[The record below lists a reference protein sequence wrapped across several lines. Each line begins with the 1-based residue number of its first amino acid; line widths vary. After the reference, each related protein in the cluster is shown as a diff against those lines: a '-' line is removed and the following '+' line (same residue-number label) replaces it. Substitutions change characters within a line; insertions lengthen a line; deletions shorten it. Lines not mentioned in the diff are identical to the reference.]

1 MTKILRILNR
11 FNLGG
16 PTYNVAYLTKY
27 ISKEYQT
34 ILIGGLKEDSEG
46 SSEYILNNLGISYT
60 IIPEIRREINLR
72 RDFQAL
78 RKLIKIIQTEKPD
91 IVHTHASKA
100 GMLGRM
106 AAIYCGVP
114 YIFHTFHGHVFHS
127 YFGKIKTSVFIVI
140 ERFLAK
146 KSTAIIAISENQKY
160 ELGTLYKICPPEK
173 IEVVPLGFDLRRFS
187 EDTIAKRVT
196 FRSKYNIAPDEIA
209 IGIVGRLAKVK
220 NHKLFID
227 AIALCNNKN
236 KREKIRAFIIG
247 DGELRDELQ
256 MYCAEQNI
264 PFNTNTD
271 NEFNKLITF
280 TSWIQNVDVAYAG
293 LDIVALTSFNEGT
306 PVSII
311 EAQASGKPIVSTNVG
326 GISDIVKEGET
337 ALLSDLSLEQFSEKL
352 ETLIKDKNLR
362 ETMGQNSHNFSGEK
376 FSYERL
382 CSDIEKVYKKHIGTE

>member
-256 MYCAEQNI
+256 TYCTEQNI
-264 PFNTNTD
+264 PFNTSTD

>member
-27 ISKEYQT
+27 ISKEYET
-34 ILIGGLKEDSEG
+34 ILVGGLKEDAEA
-46 SSEYILNNLGISYT
+46 SSEYILNDLNISYT

-72 RDFQAL
+72 QDFKAF
-78 RKLIKIIQTEKPD
+78 RKLIKLIKTEKPD

-127 YFGKIKTSVFIVI
+127 YFGKIKTSVFIAI

-146 KSTAIIAISENQKY
+146 RSTAIIAISESQKY
-160 ELGTLYKICPPEK
+160 DLGTLYKICSPQK
-173 IEVVPLGFDLRRFS
+173 IEVVPLGLNLHRFS
-187 EDTIAKRVT
+187 EDLTAKRT
-196 FRSKYNIAPDEIA
+196 AFRSKYNIAPDEIA

-227 AIALCNNKN
+227 AIALCYNQNAGK
-236 KREKIRAFIIG
+236 KIRAFIIG
-247 DGELRDELQ
+247 DGELNEELQ
-256 MYCAEQNI
+256 LYCTNQRI
-264 PFNTNTD
+264 PFNTNND
-271 NEFNKLITF
+271 NQFDQLITF

-293 LDIVALTSFNEGT
+293 LDIVTLTSFNEGT

-311 EAQASGKPIVSTNVG
+311 EAQAAGKPIVATNVG
-326 GISDIVKEGET
+326 GITMIVKDGET
-337 ALLSDLSLEQFSEKL
+337 ALLSDISLEQFS
-352 ETLIKDKNLR
+352 KNLYKLIENKELR
-362 ETMGQNSHNFSGEK
+362 DTMGENSRNFSGEK

-382 CSDIEKVYKKHIGTE
+382 CSDIEKVYKKHTGTE

>member
-27 ISKEYQT
+27 ISKEYET
-34 ILIGGLKEDSEG
+34 ILVGGLKEDAEA
-46 SSEYILNNLGISYT
+46 SSEYILKDLNISYT

-72 RDFQAL
+72 QDFKAF
-78 RKLIKIIQTEKPD
+78 RKLIKLIKTEKPD

-127 YFGKIKTSVFIVI
+127 YFGKIKTSVFIAI

-146 KSTAIIAISENQKY
+146 RSTAIIAISESQKY
-160 ELGTLYKICPPEK
+160 DLGTLYKICSPQK
-173 IEVVPLGFDLRRFS
+173 IEVVPLGLNLHRFS
-187 EDTIAKRVT
+187 EDLTAKRT
-196 FRSKYNIAPDEIA
+196 AFRSKYNIAPDEIA

-227 AIALCNNKN
+227 AIALCYNQNAGK
-236 KREKIRAFIIG
+236 KIRAFIIG
-247 DGELRDELQ
+247 DGELNEELQ
-256 MYCAEQNI
+256 LYCTNQRI
-264 PFNTNTD
+264 PFNTNND
-271 NEFNKLITF
+271 NQFDQLITF

-293 LDIVALTSFNEGT
+293 LDIVTLTSFNEGT

-311 EAQASGKPIVSTNVG
+311 EAQAAGKPIVATNVG
-326 GISDIVKEGET
+326 GITMIVKDGET
-337 ALLSDLSLEQFSEKL
+337 ALLSDISLEQFS
-352 ETLIKDKNLR
+352 KNLYKLIENKELR
-362 ETMGQNSHNFSGEK
+362 DTMGENSRNFSGEK

-382 CSDIEKVYKKHIGTE
+382 CSDIEKVYKKHTGTE

>member
-27 ISKEYQT
+27 ISKEYET
-34 ILIGGLKEDSEG
+34 ILVGGLKEDAEA
-46 SSEYILNNLGISYT
+46 SSEYILKDLNISYT

-72 RDFQAL
+72 QDFKAF
-78 RKLIKIIQTEKPD
+78 RKLIKLIKTEKPD

-127 YFGKIKTSVFIVI
+127 YFGKIKTSVFIAI

-146 KSTAIIAISENQKY
+146 RSTAIIAISESQKY
-160 ELGTLYKICPPEK
+160 DLGTLYKICSPQK
-173 IEVVPLGFDLRRFS
+173 IEVVPLGLNLHRFS
-187 EDTIAKRVT
+187 EDLTAKRT
-196 FRSKYNIAPDEIA
+196 AFRSKYNIAPDEIA

-227 AIALCNNKN
+227 AIALCYNQKAG
-236 KREKIRAFIIG
+236 KKIRAFIIG
-247 DGELRDELQ
+247 DGELNEELQ
-256 MYCAEQNI
+256 LYCTNQRI
-264 PFNTNTD
+264 PFNTNND
-271 NEFNKLITF
+271 NQFDQLITF

-293 LDIVALTSFNEGT
+293 LDIVTLTSFNEGT

-311 EAQASGKPIVSTNVG
+311 EAQAAGKPIVATNVG
-326 GISDIVKEGET
+326 GITMIVKDGET
-337 ALLSDLSLEQFSEKL
+337 ALLSDISLEQFS
-352 ETLIKDKNLR
+352 KNLYKLIENKELR
-362 ETMGQNSHNFSGEK
+362 DTMGENSRNFSGEK

-382 CSDIEKVYKKHIGTE
+382 CSDIEKVYKKHTGTE

>member
-27 ISKEYQT
+27 ISKEYET
-34 ILIGGLKEDSEG
+34 ILVGGLKEDAEA
-46 SSEYILNNLGISYT
+46 SSEYILNDLNISYT

-72 RDFQAL
+72 QDFKAF
-78 RKLIKIIQTEKPD
+78 RKLIKLIKTEKPD

-127 YFGKIKTSVFIVI
+127 YFGIIKTSVFIAI

-146 KSTAIIAISENQKY
+146 RSTAIIAISESQKY
-160 ELGTLYKICPPEK
+160 DLGTLYKICSPQK
-173 IEVVPLGFDLRRFS
+173 IEVVPLGLNLHRFS
-187 EDTIAKRVT
+187 EDLTAKRT
-196 FRSKYNIAPDEIA
+196 AFRSKYNIAPDEIA

-227 AIALCNNKN
+227 AIALCYNQNAGK
-236 KREKIRAFIIG
+236 KIRAFIIG
-247 DGELRDELQ
+247 DGELNEELQ
-256 MYCAEQNI
+256 LYCTNQRI
-264 PFNTNTD
+264 PFNTNND
-271 NEFNKLITF
+271 NQFDQLITF

-293 LDIVALTSFNEGT
+293 LDIVTLTSFNEGT

-311 EAQASGKPIVSTNVG
+311 EAQAAGKPIVATNVG
-326 GISDIVKEGET
+326 GITMIVKEGET
-337 ALLSDLSLEQFSEKL
+337 ALLSDISLEQFS
-352 ETLIKDKNLR
+352 KNLYKLIENKELR
-362 ETMGQNSHNFSGEK
+362 DTMGENSRNFSGEK

-382 CSDIEKVYKKHIGTE
+382 CSDIEKVYKKHTGTE

>member
-34 ILIGGLKEDSEG
+34 ILIGGLKEASEG

-60 IIPEIRREINLR
+60 IIPEIRREINLC

-78 RKLIKIIQTEKPD
+78 RKLIKIIRAEKPE

-127 YFGKIKTSVFIVI
+127 YFGKIKTSVFIAI

-146 KSTAIIAISENQKY
+146 RSSAIIAISEDQKY

-173 IEVVPLGFDLRRFS
+173 IEVVPLGFDLHRFS
-187 EDTIAKRVT
+187 EDTIEKRAA
-196 FRSKYNIAPDEIA
+196 FRSKYNIAQNEIA

-227 AIALCNNKN
+227 AIALCNNQSTGQ
-236 KREKIRAFIIG
+236 KIRAFIIG
-247 DGELRDELQ
+247 DGELREELQ
-256 MYCAEQNI
+256 TYCTKQSI
-264 PFNTNTD
+264 PFSTNND
-271 NEFNKLITF
+271 SEFNKLITF

-311 EAQASGKPIVSTNVG
+311 EAQASGKPIVATNVG
-326 GISDIVKEGET
+326 GIRDIVKEGET
-337 ALLSDLSLEQFSEKL
+337 ALLTDLSLEQFSEKL
-352 ETLIKDKNLR
+352 HALIVDKNLR
-362 ETMGQNSHNFSGEK
+362 EKMGENSHNFSGGK
-376 FSYERL
+376 YSYERL
-382 CSDIEKVYKKHIGTE
+382 CSDIEKVYKKHIGNK

>member
-34 ILIGGLKEDSEG
+34 ILIGGLKEASEG

-60 IIPEIRREINLR
+60 IIPEIRREINLC

-78 RKLIKIIQTEKPD
+78 RKLIKIIRAEKPE

-127 YFGKIKTSVFIVI
+127 YFGKIKTSVFIAI

-173 IEVVPLGFDLRRFS
+173 IEVVPLGFDLHRFS
-187 EDTIAKRVT
+187 EDTIEKRAA
-196 FRSKYNIAPDEIA
+196 FRSKYNIAQNEIA

-227 AIALCNNKN
+227 AIALCYNQNAGK
-236 KREKIRAFIIG
+236 KIRAFIIG
-247 DGELRDELQ
+247 DGELREELQ
-256 MYCAEQNI
+256 TYCIKQSI
-264 PFNTNTD
+264 PFSTNND
-271 NEFNKLITF
+271 SEFNKLITF

-311 EAQASGKPIVSTNVG
+311 EAQASSKPIVATNVG
-326 GISDIVKEGET
+326 GIRDIVKEGET
-337 ALLSDLSLEQFSEKL
+337 ALLTDLSLEQFSEKL
-352 ETLIKDKNLR
+352 HALIVDKNLR
-362 ETMGQNSHNFSGEK
+362 EKMGENSHNFSGGK
-376 FSYERL
+376 YSYERL
-382 CSDIEKVYKKHIGTE
+382 CSDIEKVYKKHIGNK

>member
-27 ISKEYQT
+27 ISKEYET
-34 ILIGGLKEDSEG
+34 ILVGGLKEDAEA
-46 SSEYILNNLGISYT
+46 SSEYILNDLNISYT

-72 RDFQAL
+72 QDFKAF
-78 RKLIKIIQTEKPD
+78 RKLIKLIKTEKPD

-127 YFGKIKTSVFIVI
+127 YFGKIKTSVFIAI

-146 KSTAIIAISENQKY
+146 RSTAIIAISESQKY
-160 ELGTLYKICPPEK
+160 DLGTLYKICSPQK
-173 IEVVPLGFDLRRFS
+173 IEVVPLGLNLHRFS
-187 EDTIAKRVT
+187 EDLTAKRT
-196 FRSKYNIAPDEIA
+196 AFRSKYNIAPDEIA

-227 AIALCNNKN
+227 AIALCYNQNAGK
-236 KREKIRAFIIG
+236 KIRAFIIG
-247 DGELRDELQ
+247 DGELNEELQ
-256 MYCAEQNI
+256 LYCTNQRI
-264 PFNTNTD
+264 PFNTNND
-271 NEFNKLITF
+271 NQFDQLITF

-293 LDIVALTSFNEGT
+293 LDIVTLTSFNEGT

-311 EAQASGKPIVSTNVG
+311 EAQAAGKPIVATNVG
-326 GISDIVKEGET
+326 GITMIVKEGET
-337 ALLSDLSLEQFSEKL
+337 ALLSDISLEQFS
-352 ETLIKDKNLR
+352 KNLYKLIENKELR
-362 ETMGQNSHNFSGEK
+362 DTMGENSRNFSGEK

-382 CSDIEKVYKKHIGTE
+382 CSDIEKVYKKHTGTE

>member
-187 EDTIAKRVT
+187 EDTISKRAT

-256 MYCAEQNI
+256 TYCTEQNI
-264 PFNTNTD
+264 PFNTSTD

>member
-27 ISKEYQT
+27 ISKEYET
-34 ILIGGLKEDSEG
+34 ILVGGLKEDAEA
-46 SSEYILNNLGISYT
+46 SSEYILNDLNISYT

-72 RDFQAL
+72 QDFKAF
-78 RKLIKIIQTEKPD
+78 RKLIKLIKTEKPD

-127 YFGKIKTSVFIVI
+127 YFGIIKTSVFIAI

-146 KSTAIIAISENQKY
+146 RSTAIIAISESQKY
-160 ELGTLYKICPPEK
+160 DLGTLYKICSPQK
-173 IEVVPLGFDLRRFS
+173 IEVVPLGLNLHRFS
-187 EDTIAKRVT
+187 EDLTAKRT
-196 FRSKYNIAPDEIA
+196 AFRSKYNIAPDEIA

-227 AIALCNNKN
+227 AIALCYNQKAG
-236 KREKIRAFIIG
+236 KKIRAFIIG
-247 DGELRDELQ
+247 DGELNEELQ
-256 MYCAEQNI
+256 LYCTNQRI
-264 PFNTNTD
+264 PFNTNND
-271 NEFNKLITF
+271 NQFDQLITF

-293 LDIVALTSFNEGT
+293 LDIVTLTSFNEGT

-311 EAQASGKPIVSTNVG
+311 EAQAAGKPIVATNVG
-326 GISDIVKEGET
+326 GITMIVKDGET
-337 ALLSDLSLEQFSEKL
+337 ALLSDISLEQFS
-352 ETLIKDKNLR
+352 KNLYKLIENKELR
-362 ETMGQNSHNFSGEK
+362 DTMGENSRNFSGEK

-382 CSDIEKVYKKHIGTE
+382 CSDIEKVYKKHTGTE

>member
-146 KSTAIIAISENQKY
+146 KSTTIIAISENQKY

-187 EDTIAKRVT
+187 EDTISKRAT

-236 KREKIRAFIIG
+236 KREKIR
-247 DGELRDELQ
+247 E
-256 MYCAEQNI
+256 Y
-264 PFNTNTD
+264 
-271 NEFNKLITF
+271 
-280 TSWIQNVDVAYAG
+280 
-293 LDIVALTSFNEGT
+293 
-306 PVSII
+306 
-311 EAQASGKPIVSTNVG
+311 
-326 GISDIVKEGET
+326 
-337 ALLSDLSLEQFSEKL
+337 
-352 ETLIKDKNLR
+352 
-362 ETMGQNSHNFSGEK
+362 
-376 FSYERL
+376 
-382 CSDIEKVYKKHIGTE
+382 

>member
-27 ISKEYQT
+27 ISKEYET
-34 ILIGGLKEDSEG
+34 ILVGGLKEDAEA
-46 SSEYILNNLGISYT
+46 SSEYILKDLNISYT

-72 RDFQAL
+72 QDFKAF
-78 RKLIKIIQTEKPD
+78 RKLIKLIKTEKPD

-127 YFGKIKTSVFIVI
+127 YFGKIKTSVFIAI

-146 KSTAIIAISENQKY
+146 RSTAIIAISESQKY
-160 ELGTLYKICPPEK
+160 DLGTLYKICSPQK
-173 IEVVPLGFDLRRFS
+173 IEVVPLGLNLHRFS
-187 EDTIAKRVT
+187 EDLTAKRT
-196 FRSKYNIAPDEIA
+196 AFRSKYNIAPDEIA

-227 AIALCNNKN
+227 AIALCYNQNAGK
-236 KREKIRAFIIG
+236 KIRAFIIG
-247 DGELRDELQ
+247 DGELNEELQ
-256 MYCAEQNI
+256 LYCTNQRI
-264 PFNTNTD
+264 PFNTNND
-271 NEFNKLITF
+271 NQFDQLITF

-293 LDIVALTSFNEGT
+293 LDIVTLTSFNEGT

-311 EAQASGKPIVSTNVG
+311 EAQAAGKPIVATNVG
-326 GISDIVKEGET
+326 GITMIVKEGET
-337 ALLSDLSLEQFSEKL
+337 ALLSDISLEQFS
-352 ETLIKDKNLR
+352 KNLYKLIENKELR
-362 ETMGQNSHNFSGEK
+362 DTMGENSRNFSGEK

-382 CSDIEKVYKKHIGTE
+382 CSDIEKVYKKHTGTE

>member
-27 ISKEYQT
+27 ISKEYET
-34 ILIGGLKEDSEG
+34 ILVGGLKEDAEA
-46 SSEYILNNLGISYT
+46 SSEYILNDLNISYT

-72 RDFQAL
+72 QDFKAF
-78 RKLIKIIQTEKPD
+78 RKLIKLIKTEKPD

-127 YFGKIKTSVFIVI
+127 YFGIIKTSVFIAI

-146 KSTAIIAISENQKY
+146 RSTAIIAISESQKY
-160 ELGTLYKICPPEK
+160 DLGTLYKICSPQK
-173 IEVVPLGFDLRRFS
+173 IEVVPLGLNLHRFS
-187 EDTIAKRVT
+187 EDLTAKRT
-196 FRSKYNIAPDEIA
+196 AFRSKYNIAPDEIA

-227 AIALCNNKN
+227 AIALCYNQNAGK
-236 KREKIRAFIIG
+236 KIRAFIIG
-247 DGELRDELQ
+247 DGELNEELQ
-256 MYCAEQNI
+256 LYCTNQRI
-264 PFNTNTD
+264 PFNTNND
-271 NEFNKLITF
+271 NQFDQLITF

-293 LDIVALTSFNEGT
+293 LDIVTLTSFNEGT

-311 EAQASGKPIVSTNVG
+311 EAQAAGKPIVATNVG
-326 GISDIVKEGET
+326 GITMIVKDGET
-337 ALLSDLSLEQFSEKL
+337 ALLSDISLEQFS
-352 ETLIKDKNLR
+352 KNLYKLIENKELR
-362 ETMGQNSHNFSGEK
+362 DTMGENSRNFSGEK

-382 CSDIEKVYKKHIGTE
+382 CSDIEKVYKKHTGTE